1 MSRFDV
7 TMLEEAV
14 EDVLIGKQFYEE
26 SENGAGIYFA
36 ASALADITSL
46 GIYAE
51 SIRRILDTS
60 AC

>member
-1 MSRFDV
+1 MSRFNV

-26 SENGAGIYFA
+26 SEEGVGVYFA

-46 GIYAE
+46 
-51 SIRRILDTS
+51 SI
-60 AC
+60 

>member
-7 TMLEEAV
+7 TLLEEAV

-26 SENGAGIYFA
+26 SEAGAGVYFA

-46 GIYAE
+46 SIYA
-51 SIRRILDTS
+51 
-60 AC
+60 